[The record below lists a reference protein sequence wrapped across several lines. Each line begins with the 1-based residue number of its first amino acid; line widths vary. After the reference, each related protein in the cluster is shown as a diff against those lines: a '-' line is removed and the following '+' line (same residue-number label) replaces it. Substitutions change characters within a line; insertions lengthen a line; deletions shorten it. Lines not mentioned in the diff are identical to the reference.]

1 MKIDFHKVML
11 ATNME
16 YKMKIDFTRY
26 IKPKPYVE
34 ETKEEKGDD
43 EEPSAV
49 VEEEKKN
56 DPEHPVA

>member
-1 MKIDFHKVML
+1 ML